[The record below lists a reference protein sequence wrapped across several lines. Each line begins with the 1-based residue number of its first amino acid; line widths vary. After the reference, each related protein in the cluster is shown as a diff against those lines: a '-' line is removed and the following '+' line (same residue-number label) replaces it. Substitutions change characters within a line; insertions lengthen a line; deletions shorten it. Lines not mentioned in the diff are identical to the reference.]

1 MIYPLIISPE
11 FLIKIKD
18 DENLLDKFND
28 FIKHYREFWK
38 DIFILIDD
46 ENNNLNAKY
55 KEIQNNYVHE
65 SYLFN
70 VICDFLIQ
78 TEKTK
83 KIKLNKIFENDDQI
97 IDYLRNNKVNID
109 NIIKFTD
116 SFNKKQISIK
126 DTIGKVPLT
135 ELTNEDAIEKITS
148 ITRFSKN
155 VALIDPMITHNL
167 TNIDYKYR
175 NYHENDCTKIE
186 STSHKDDNCCS
197 YSIKK
202 IVKAIYDTNL
212 FKKELKIHIR
222 TTVSESKIQ
231 HFKDKII
238 KNVKKWRFF
247 EYAENKGNKN
257 FFWPLKKNYKTNKF
271 EKIEGKTKEY
281 ETLWDG
287 MKYHSLIKK
296 KTDESDTDFQ
306 ERLKKSSVLKVLSRE
321 EILKNIE
328 NWHKIGD
335 FIHSTIDEFTSN
347 ILDNIK
353 PNVLVNQHYKNNEKK
368 EDNDIVQDIYAR
380 HILAL
385 DLDSSIEIRKGLDI
399 FDPKIEKL
407 RNMNSWFLKLDTNK
421 YEKSASFY
429 IFNHQKFKPTEI
441 IFN

>member
-18 DENLLDKFND
+18 DENLLDKFSD
-28 FIKHYREFWK
+28 FIKYYREFWK

-55 KEIQNNYVHE
+55 KEIQNNYGHE
-65 SYLFN
+65 SYNFN

-83 KIKLNKIFENDDQI
+83 KVKLNKIFENDDKI
-97 IDYLRNNKVNID
+97 IDYLKNNKVNH
-109 NIIKFTD
+109 IIKFPD
-116 SFNKKQISIK
+116 HFNQNEISIK

-135 ELTNEDAIEKITS
+135 ELTDEEAIEKITS

-175 NYHENDCTKIE
+175 KYHKNDCTKIE
-186 STSHKDDNCCS
+186 STSNDKGNCCS

-212 FKKELKIHIR
+212 FKNELKIHIR
-222 TTVSESKIQ
+222 TTVNESKIQ

-238 KNVKKWRFF
+238 NNIKKWRFF
-247 EYAENKGNKN
+247 EYAKNKGNNN
-257 FFWPLKKNYKTNKF
+257 FSWPLKKNYTTKKF
-271 EKIEGKTKEY
+271 EEIKGETEEY
-281 ETLWDG
+281 KTLWDG
-287 MKYHSLIKK
+287 IKYHSLIKK
-296 KTDESDTDFQ
+296 DIDESDKDYQ

-328 NWHKIGD
+328 NWHKIGS

-347 ILDNIK
+347 ILDNIN
-353 PNVLVNQHYKNNEKK
+353 PNVLVNQHYKNNDKK
-368 EDNDIVQDIYAR
+368 EDKEIVQDIYAR

-399 FDPKIEKL
+399 FDAKREKL